1 MVSRPPSVWIA
12 AIAISLLTIAARPC
26 PILGQQAATYSGRY
40 HAQRD
45 GFVVTTFGARCDG
58 VADDS
63 RAFQAALDAA
73 GVRCQRHGAYIVAGF
88 ATVIVPDGARCRIN
102 SALTDSKSDCVGIA
116 SDAGAT
122 LDFSGLVGGGTAL
135 TLSIS
140 PMVPIQVI
148 SRGLRTL
155 R

>member
-1 MVSRPPSVWIA
+1 MTPQGQNGLHKGALEFA
-12 AIAISLLTIAARPC
+12 ALGLWALAVYTVLSLASHDIGREPNLGGPLGGALART
-26 PILGQQAATYSGRY
+26 LE
-40 HAQRD
+40 
-45 GFVVTTFGARCDG
+45 
-58 VADDS
+58 
-63 RAFQAALDAA
+63 RAFGHVASA